1 MPTAP
6 ITLDALRRYA
16 VARTLFTPTTL
27 PAAIQRLGFVQADP
41 IRAPARAQDLTLR
54 HRVKGYCA
62 GDLERRYAA
71 LGIEED
77 FFVNYGFVPRAT
89 QALMHPRTPR
99 VAWPPARVA
108 QAQAVLAYVQEHS
121 HDGSGVP
128 PREVDAHFAHG
139 RAANWFGGTSNAS
152 TQLLDAMHYRGM
164 LRIAGRVSGVRT
176 YAVSAALPAVASMAA
191 SRAASRAASLAASS
205 AAPPQRL
212 ALLPAPQVELTP
224 CINPDQALDA
234 LIDVIVHKYA
244 PLPERSLAELLR
256 LLLRG
261 GVPQWEALRPTAF
274 ARAKLRLA
282 STVIDGTAWYWPR
295 GESPTAARYA
305 AKAVAQDG
313 EGTVRLLAPFDP
325 LVWDRRRFELLWG
338 WAYRFEAYTPPAKRV
353 RGYYALPLLWRDQ
366 VIGWGNVSFA
376 DGALS
381 ANLGYVAGK
390 PPREAA
396 FKRAL
401 ADELERMRVFLLSA
415 K

>member
-1 MPTAP
+1 MPATP

-27 PAAIQRLGFVQADP
+27 PAAIKRLGFVQADP

-71 LGIEED
+71 LGVEED

-99 VAWPPARVA
+99 TAWPPARVA
-108 QAQAVLAYVQEHS
+108 QAQAVLAYVQQHS
-121 HDGSGVP
+121 HDERGVH

-176 YAVSAALPAVASMAA
+176 YAVSAVGAVLETAAAAHRCSLPACVASPDAA
-191 SRAASRAASLAASS
+191 M
-205 AAPPQRL
+205 
-212 ALLPAPQVELTP
+212 
-224 CINPDQALDA
+224 DA
-234 LIDVIVHKYA
+234 LVDVIVHKYA
-244 PLPERSLAELLR
+244 PLPERSLAQLIS

-261 GVPQWEALRPTAF
+261 GVPQWHALRPAAF

-282 STVIDGTAWYWPR
+282 STVIDGTTWYWPPA
-295 GESPTAARYA
+295 ESPKSARYTS
-305 AKAVAQDG
+305 KDDKQDTVPDAVY
-313 EGTVRLLAPFDP
+313 LLAPFDP

-353 RGYYALPLLWRDQ
+353 RGYYALPLLWRNQ
-366 VIGWGNVSFA
+366 VIGWGNVSIA
-376 DGALS
+376 DGTLTAD
-381 ANLGYVAGK
+381 LGYVAGK
-390 PPREAA
+390 APRDAG
-396 FKRAL
+396 FKRGL
-401 ADELERMRVFLLSA
+401 AEELERMRVFLLPI